1 MNNNKQ
7 VAIISVVSNGFL
19 TSLKLIFGIITGSVS
34 LLSEALHSFGD
45 LLASL
50 IAWGSIMESSKPA
63 DKEHQFGHGKFEDMA
78 GFIEA
83 ILIIVTALFILYVGF
98 EKIKKKNL
106 EYTFEADIA
115 VYIMIFSVVV
125 NYIVAKYLLKKGHQT
140 DSNALLGD
148 GYHLMSDVYSSL
160 AVAIGLLAVK
170 FSGHYIL
177 DPVIA
182 IIVAVMILK
191 TGIGLI
197 RKTGDNLLDSSLP
210 NEDIAIIE
218 NVLNNHKDKN
228 LGIKTIKTSKS
239 GNIKNIVLIIY
250 LPCNMTLKETHRL
263 CDKIEAELEEKLKH
277 TNVIIHA
284 EPDCKCL
291 KKENCPALIK

>member
-1 MNNNKQ
+1 MEDKQ
-7 VAIISVVSNGFL
+7 QIAIISVISNSFL
-19 TSLKLIFGIITGSVS
+19 TLIKLVSGVLTGSVS

-50 IAWGSIMESSKPA
+50 IAWGSIKESSKPA

-98 EKIKKKNL
+98 EKLITKNS
-106 EYTFEADIA
+106 EFTFQADIA
-115 VYIMIFSVVV
+115 VYIMIFSVAV
-125 NYIVAKYLLKKGHQT
+125 NFTVARYLLKKGHQT

-170 FSGHYIL
+170 FSGFYIL

-191 TGIGLI
+191 TGITLI
-197 RKTGDNLLDSSLP
+197 KKTGDSLLDSSLP
-210 NEDIAIIE
+210 NEDIKIIE
-218 NVLNNHKDKN
+218 NVLENYKDSG
-228 LGIKTIKTSKS
+228 LSIKTIKTSKS
-239 GNIKNIVLIIY
+239 GNIKNIVLVVY
-250 LPCNMTLKETHRL
+250 LPCSLTLKETHRL
-263 CDKIEAELEEKLKH
+263 CDKIEAKLEAELKN

-284 EPDCKCL
+284 EPDCKCS
-291 KKENCPALIK
+291 KKETCPALR